1 MKQEKASLP
10 RVPLRRLDWRPALLV
25 LLLCAG
31 ITLPTLGRFGMFD
44 PWETH
49 YTEVARQLIE
59 RGDWL
64 SPHWHNGTGP
74 DGNAESRFWS
84 KPVGSMWL
92 SALSLRL
99 LGWGDEITLR
109 GAAGRPGADPG
120 EVLTTRQV
128 EWAVRLPFLLCG
140 LFGILCVYL
149 MCARLFGAR
158 AGVLAAL
165 VLATSPIY
173 FFISRQ
179 AMTDMPY
186 VGVMSGG
193 IALFVLGVFGER
205 EPLPRRSL
213 ALGRIRLGWPHHP
226 TFYLFCAGFTLVMA
240 LQMAAI
246 VPPLL
251 RVPLG
256 PGSRASAAL
265 WMAGYGALALCA
277 LLAASRARTRNE
289 LYLYGFYT
297 TAALAGL
304 SKGLPGA
311 LQPGLF
317 VLLYLLSSGEWRL
330 LREMALVRGLLIAA
344 SVFAPWYHGMLL
356 RHGRGFWNELF
367 GTDHFRRLTI
377 GEQAQA
383 KGTWEYYLKQ
393 LGYAI
398 FPWVALLPAA
408 IGRLAGRPEDA
419 RRRAERFCVVWFLG
433 ALLLFTLAR
442 TKYHY
447 YFLPVVPPAAI
458 LVGLYLD
465 GLLAGRRRGVGLVV
479 LSALS
484 LLAVVAL
491 DLVRQPAHW
500 VWLYT
505 YLYGGVWAQGVPGG
519 WPLLLYPALF
529 GAALLLL
536 LWTRLQRAAVW
547 ALLAVAVLVGGPVLN
562 WHQLGCAR
570 HWSQKEVLQ
579 SYYRLRRGPEEPLVA
594 WTFNWRGE
602 TFYTAAQVVVALKS
616 GDRIRGWLAQRAG
629 KRVFFV
635 TERGRLGG
643 LRHALPTPRGRQT
656 LRVVD
661 DESVHFVLAE
671 AHL

>member
-1 MKQEKASLP
+1 
-10 RVPLRRLDWRPALLV
+10 
-25 LLLCAG
+25 
-31 ITLPTLGRFGMFD
+31 
-44 PWETH
+44 
-49 YTEVARQLIE
+49 
-59 RGDWL
+59 
-64 SPHWHNGTGP
+64 
-74 DGNAESRFWS
+74 
-84 KPVGSMWL
+84 MWL
-92 SALSLRL
+92 SASSLSL
-99 LGWGDEITLR
+99 LGWADEVTLR
-109 GAAGRPGADPG
+109 GGAGDPG
-120 EVLTTRQV
+120 EALTTGAV

-140 LFGILCVYL
+140 LFGIFCVYL

-158 AGVLAAL
+158 AGLCAGL

-193 IALFVLGVFGER
+193 IALFVLGAFGER

-213 ALGRIRLGWPHHP
+213 TLGRLKLGWPHHP
-226 TFYLFCAGFTLVMA
+226 TFYLFCVGFVLVMA

-246 VPPLL
+246 IPPLS

-256 PGSRASAAL
+256 LRLGQSQVSAAA
-265 WMAGYGALALCA
+265 WMAVYAALALCA
-277 LLAASRARTRNE
+277 LWAASRAKTRNE
-289 LYLYGFYT
+289 LYLYGFYVA
-297 TAALAGL
+297 AALAGL
-304 SKGLPGA
+304 SKGLAGA

-330 LREMALVRGLLIAA
+330 LREIALVRGLLIATCI
-344 SVFAPWYHGMLL
+344 FAPWYHGMLV
-356 RHGRGFWNELF
+356 RHGRAFWNQLF

-383 KGTWEYYLKQ
+383 KGTWEYYIKQ
-393 LGYAI
+393 LGYAL

-408 IGRLAGRPEDA
+408 LARLAKRPTDA
-419 RRRAERFCVVWFLG
+419 RARAERFCVVWFLG
-433 ALLLFTLAR
+433 AMLLFTLAR

-447 YFLPVVPPAAI
+447 YFLPVIPPAAI

-465 GLLAGRRRGVGLVV
+465 DLLAGRRRNVGLVV
-479 LSALS
+479 LTA
-484 LLAVVAL
+484 LAVLGIVAL
-491 DLVRQPAHW
+491 DLARQPAHW

-519 WPLLLYPALF
+519 WPMLLYPALF

-536 LWTRLQRAAVW
+536 LWSRLRRAAVW
-547 ALLAVAVLVGGPVLN
+547 ALLSVAVLVGGPVLN

-570 HWSQKEVLQ
+570 HWSQKEVLK
-579 SYYRLRRGPEEPLVA
+579 SYYRLRRGREEPLVA

-602 TFYTAAQVVVALKS
+602 TFYTGARVVVALKND
-616 GDRIRGWLAQRAG
+616 DRIRRWLTGRAG
-629 KRVFFV
+629 GRVFFV
-635 TERGRLGG
+635 TEKGRLGG
-643 LRHALPTPRGRQT
+643 LRHALPTARGRRT

-661 DESVHFVLAE
+661 GESVHFVLAE